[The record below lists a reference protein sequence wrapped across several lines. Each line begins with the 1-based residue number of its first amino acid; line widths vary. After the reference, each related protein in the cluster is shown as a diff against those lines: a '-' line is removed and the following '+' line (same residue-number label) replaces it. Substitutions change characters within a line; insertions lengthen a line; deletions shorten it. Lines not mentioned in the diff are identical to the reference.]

1 MENRIVSGLDTLDTC
16 RSVDMCDRRQHLFPL
31 FADVGNTTHEGS
43 HILHPTLG
51 ENEPP
56 FHIFRKTG
64 GGKRAKFFAKIDFSI
79 YALSH
84 IPLSRGGNDKPGAE
98 GPRAVL
104 KKPLEPAAHPT
115 PHDQVP

>member
-64 GGKRAKFFAKIDFSI
+64 GWKRPKFFAKIDFSI
-79 YALSH
+79 DALSP
-84 IPLSRGGNDKPGAE
+84 IPPAHGSNYRPGPQ
-98 GPRAVL
+98 GTRS
-104 KKPLEPAAHPT
+104 PLQT
-115 PHDQVP
+115 P